1 MKVTPLFGAGIQ
13 GRSLVVTAQRR
24 LNCYF
29 EQRPDGDK
37 AGIVVYGTPGLVNLG
52 TMPSVVRRML
62 GTQSLLYVVAGT
74 TLYSVSTTYT
84 QTALG
89 VLNTNSGTVS
99 MANNPSQIII
109 VDGVNGYLYTPATNT
124 FATITS
130 PGFPNGAN
138 TVTFVSGYFVCEQP
152 GSQYFWVSNLYDG
165 STWNALA
172 FASAAQYSDNI
183 KAVDNLIG
191 NLVLFS
197 EKHTE
202 FWQNVG
208 TTPEPFAPI
217 ISATSEFGIAAI
229 YSRAHVNQTICFLA
243 MNPQGAP
250 QVVQITGYNMAVIST
265 PDLDYIMSKMTTVS
279 DAIAIS
285 YVVNGH
291 PMYQITFPTDDRS
304 FMYDTATGLWSEM
317 QTGVTTKY
325 STRHIAQYSTYFA
338 GITVINE
345 ANSGKID
352 KFDTSV
358 YTDNGQI
365 IPREVITR
373 HGSANFNTFSVDELY
388 VDMDTGVGL
397 NSGQG
402 VTPTLLL
409 DVSKDNGRTF
419 STPRQLQVGPLGNYR
434 QRLIARRFG
443 SSRDFVFR
451 FRMTDPVQFTIT
463 DGAVSIREGEQ

>member
-1 MKVTPLFGAGIQ
+1 MKTVPLFGAGIQ
-13 GRSLVVTAQRR
+13 GRSLPVTAQRR

-37 AGIVVYGTPGLVNLG
+37 SSIVVYGTPGLVNLG
-52 TMPSVVRRML
+52 TLPAVIRRML
-62 GTQSLLYVVAGT
+62 GTQTLLYVVAGT
-74 TLYSVSTTYT
+74 QLYSVSTSYV

-89 VLNTNSGTVS
+89 TLNTNSGTVS
-99 MANNPSQIII
+99 MANNPSQIMI
-109 VDGVNGYLYTPATNT
+109 VDGVAGYLYTPATGT
-124 FATITS
+124 FKTITS

-152 GSQYFWVSNLYDG
+152 GSQQFWVSNLYDG

-191 NLVLFS
+191 NLILFS

-208 TTPEPFAPI
+208 TTPEPFAPV

-229 YSRAHVNQTICFLA
+229 YSRAHVNQTICFLGS
-243 MNPQGAP
+243 NPQGAP

-265 PDLDYIMSKMTTVS
+265 PDLDYIMAKMPTVS

-291 PMYQITFPTDDRS
+291 PMYQITFPTADRS

-317 QTGVTTKY
+317 QTGTTTKY

-338 GITVINE
+338 GLTVVSE
-345 ANSGKID
+345 ANSGNID
-352 KFDTSV
+352 RFDTSV
-358 YTDNGQI
+358 FTDNGQT

-373 HGSANFNTFSVDELY
+373 HASNEFNTFTISEVYLDIEA
-388 VDMDTGVGL
+388 GVGL
-397 NSGQG
+397 TTGQG
-402 VTPTLLL
+402 STPTLLL
-409 DVSKDNGRTF
+409 DVSKDNGRTY
-419 STPRQLQVGPLGNYR
+419 STPRQLQLGPLGNYR

-443 SSRDFVFR
+443 SARDFVFR
-451 FRMTDPVQFTIT
+451 VRMSDPVQFTIT
-463 DGAVSIREGEQ
+463 DGAITVQEGTP